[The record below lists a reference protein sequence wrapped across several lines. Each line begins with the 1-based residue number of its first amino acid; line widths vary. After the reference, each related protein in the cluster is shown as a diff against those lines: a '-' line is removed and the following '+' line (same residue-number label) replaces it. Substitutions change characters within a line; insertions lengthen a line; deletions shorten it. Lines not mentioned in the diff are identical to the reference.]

1 MSSRDFSFLTLR
13 NVSAYNPDNSLVSA
27 NSLFVTSTNGSA
39 VFSNNISISSIN
51 ASTLNASTINVNTS
65 GGINTTNTNATNI
78 GNPNGLGSLK
88 LYGYTRINTD
98 SSEASTFIGN
108 AVGSIVLNS
117 PDMQIVSNGTIS
129 LEGNCNIEFDNS
141 GTTLIKSNLI
151 ANKTTT
157 LSSVVVSSLATQ
169 NVSSMTVTHHLITK
183 AGSNDSLGIGGYMS
197 QFTRLAS
204 SGSYTSDYQVTS
216 DMTQFGNLW
225 QDARYVYKDGDALGP
240 PYLRQ
245 VWGIVT
251 STTASDLFPTSKL
264 GDIRFFNTVKVDQ
277 LLMASTISSLN
288 GLTNLG
294 AGGAAGNGPPA
305 GFFNLAFNPTTGQLG
320 YYS

>member
-65 GGINTTNTNATNI
+65 GGINTTNTNTTNI

-98 SSEASTFIGN
+98 SSQASTFIGN

-117 PDMQIVSNGTIS
+117 PDMQIVSDGTIS

-169 NVSSMTVTHHLITK
+169 NVSSMTVVHTLTAK
-183 AGSNDSLGIGGYMS
+183 AGSNDSLGVGGYMS
-197 QFTRLAS
+197 QFTRLS
-204 SGSYTSDYQVTS
+204 SSFAYTSDYQVTT
-216 DMTQFGNLW
+216 DKTQFGNFW
-225 QDARYVYKDGDALGP
+225 QDARYVYNSNDGLGAP
-240 PYLRQ
+240 FLSQ

-251 STTASDLFPTSKL
+251 STTASDLTPNAKL
-264 GDIRFFNTVKVDQ
+264 GDMRFFNTVTMDKI
-277 LLMASTISSLN
+277 LMVSTISSFN
-288 GLTNLG
+288 GLTDLG
-294 AGGAAGNGPPA
+294 PGVGIGNPPA
-305 GFFNLAFNPTTGQLG
+305 NFYNLCFNPTSGQFG
-320 YYS
+320 YYT

>member
-51 ASTLNASTINVNTS
+51 ASTLNASSINVNTS

-108 AVGSIVLNS
+108 DVGSIVLNS
-117 PDMQIVSNGTIS
+117 PDMQIVSDGTIA

-151 ANKTTT
+151 ANKITT
-157 LSSVVVSSLATQ
+157 LSSIVVSSFQSA
-169 NVSSMTVTHHLITK
+169 VT
-183 AGSNDSLGIGGYMS
+183 A
-197 QFTRLAS
+197 
-204 SGSYTSDYQVTS
+204 TSDPTS
-216 DMTQFGNLW
+216 
-225 QDARYVYKDGDALGP
+225 GDALP
-240 PYLRQ
+240 AYL
-245 VWGIVT
+245 
-251 STTASDLFPTSKL
+251 
-264 GDIRFFNTVKVDQ
+264 
-277 LLMASTISSLN
+277 
-288 GLTNLG
+288 
-294 AGGAAGNGPPA
+294 PA
-305 GFFNLAFNPTTGQLG
+305 GYKLVAYDTVNQKLVYLNYP
-320 YYS
+320 

>member
-1 MSSRDFSFLTLR
+1 MKLVTFGCSLTHNYGLTEELANLL
-13 NVSAYNPDNSLVSA
+13 NVDLLNLAY
-27 NSLFVTSTNGSA
+27 T
-39 VFSNNISISSIN
+39 
-51 ASTLNASTINVNTS
+51 
-65 GGINTTNTNATNI
+65 
-78 GNPNGLGSLK
+78 
-88 LYGYTRINTD
+88 
-98 SSEASTFIGN
+98 
-108 AVGSIVLNS
+108 
-117 PDMQIVSNGTIS
+117 
-129 LEGNCNIEFDNS
+129 
-141 GTTLIKSNLI
+141 
-151 ANKTTT
+151 
-157 LSSVVVSSLATQ
+157 
-169 NVSSMTVTHHLITK
+169 
-183 AGSNDSLGIGGYMS
+183 AGSNQLQINRFHEAILNKQIDKTDIVYW
-197 QFTRLAS
+197 
-204 SGSYTSDYQVTS
+204 QVTS
-216 DMTQFGNLW
+216 VIRGYNRLQMNRFEEIDKTQFGNFW